1 MKNRRKGMKMK
12 KYGNND
18 RYAIHVFNVLKEID
32 AWYYRATKRAAENV
46 AEREHK
52 KNGDGTICIVND
64 MEYDTTLYTYC

>member
-1 MKNRRKGMKMK
+1 MKMK

-46 AEREHK
+46 AMREIEKH
-52 KNGDGTICIVND
+52 GECTICVIND
-64 MEYDTTLYTYC
+64 IKTDTTIYTYC